1 MTNRQAGLRIA
12 FVTAIALMIAGCTRM
27 AAIDTLCASSTPS
40 TACLASAAPGAG
52 DPVAAEYHRR
62 LLAYMGWNELNRI
75 RLGTGID
82 INGTTI
88 SEYPNRKTQLLYR
101 AAAGAAVP
109 LDGGVIAPRKSGD
122 PGNRAYSEPW
132 RSSHAYLYLGADAPD
147 DAHNTFRFSGIQA
160 VSTTIFLR
168 SITDKAVHVEG
179 RCDGAV
185 ELESPTATRRVSAG
199 SRFDLEIAPLER
211 DRTRIIPGK
220 QAQSC
225 RLSVRAQGAARARPI
240 VLEREET
247 AAPALAA
254 MDVRYDVCAVPPPA
268 TLDPLARVFFADRWL
283 SQSCVMPA
291 RGIRL
296 LPESRQG
303 FNAKVE
309 ALTGT
314 TLPDSAFDKGDP
326 YLPLDF
332 SRAPRLDLIYVSYLD
347 VKADFSGTIFLR
359 MLRYHAGRGTPIRI
373 LLTDILEREKDR
385 APLEQLAADY
395 PNVQLQAFAWDPPR
409 GADVEDKA
417 ARYHRTNHVKMLATL
432 SRQPGATRAIIG
444 GRNIHDG
451 FLFPEAVDLS
461 AYPELQDYGKPGQL
475 SLNYFA
481 TYHDFEVELTGDRA
495 VRTLAAHLST
505 LWQRD
510 AATNV
515 VRPFS
520 VSVEKSGTPAAGVR
534 HFIST
539 PYEDNQALENWYV
552 ELIDNA
558 RHSIEIVT
566 PYLNPPAPVAA
577 ALERAHDRGVRII
590 FAARVNLKGDF
601 GGKLLTE
608 LNKLFVEKYA
618 GKFEM
623 YEYKAPKVVLHTK
636 MMMIDGRLS
645 VTGSVNLN
653 HRSFLLDSENGLVV
667 LDQAFYRR
675 MKKVFDRYIAQSDR
689 LGPDVAIQAGYRLLL
704 GSQLLLNA
712 L

>member
-1 MTNRQAGLRIA
+1 MA
-12 FVTAIALMIAGCTRM
+12 AIALAVAGCTRM

-101 AAAGAAVP
+101 AAAGEADR
-109 LDGGVIAPRKSGD
+109 LDGGKIAPGRSGS
-122 PGNRAYSEPW
+122 PGSRAYVEPW
-132 RSSHAYLYLGADAPD
+132 RTSHAYLYLAADAPVNARD
-147 DAHNTFRFSGIQA
+147 SFRFSGVQA

-168 SITDKAVHVEG
+168 SIADKAIRVEG

-185 ELESPTATRRVSAG
+185 EIESPAATRRLPAG
-199 SRFDLEIAPLER
+199 TPFRLDVAPLER
-211 DRTRIIPGK
+211 DQTRIIPG
-220 QAQSC
+220 ADVRAC
-225 RLSVRAQGAARARPI
+225 ALSVRPDGGRARSI

-247 AAPALAA
+247 AAPAIAA
-254 MDVRYDVCAVPPPA
+254 MDSRYDVCAVPPPA
-268 TLDPLARVFFADRWL
+268 ALDPLARVFFADRWL
-283 SQSCVMPA
+283 SQSCAMPA

-296 LPESRQG
+296 LPDSRDG

-314 TLPDSAFDKGDP
+314 RLPDSAYDKGDP

-332 SRAPRLDLIYVSYLD
+332 SRAPELDLIYVSYLD
-347 VKADFSGTIFLR
+347 VKADFSGTVFLR
-359 MLRYHAGRGTPIRI
+359 MLRYHAERGTPIRF
-373 LLTDILEREKDR
+373 LVTDILERAKDR
-385 APLEQLAADY
+385 APIERLAAEF
-395 PNVQLQAFAWDPPR
+395 PNVQLQEFAWDPPS
-409 GADVEDKA
+409 GADVEDQA

-432 SRQPGATRAIIG
+432 SRQPGAARAIIG

-461 AYPELQDYGKPGQL
+461 AFPELQEYGKPGQL

-481 TYHDFEVELTGDRA
+481 TYHDFEVEVSGDRA

-515 VRPFS
+515 IRPYS
-520 VSVEKSGTPAAGVR
+520 LSVEKPGTPAAGVR
-534 HFIST
+534 HFMST
-539 PYEDNQALENWYV
+539 PYEDNRALEHWYV

-566 PYLNPPAPVAA
+566 PYLNPPAGIAA
-577 ALERAHDRGVRII
+577 ALERAHERGVRVT
-590 FAARVNLKGDF
+590 FAARVNLKGDL
-601 GGKLLTE
+601 GGKILTE
-608 LNKLFVEKYA
+608 MNKLFVEKYA
-618 GKFEM
+618 GRFEM
-623 YEYKAPKVVLHTK
+623 YEYTAPKVVLHSK

-645 VTGSVNLN
+645 ITGSVNLN

-667 LDQAFYRR
+667 LDEAFYRR
-675 MKKVFDRYIAQSDR
+675 MKKVFDRYITQSRR
-689 LGPDVAIQAGYRLLL
+689 LRPDVDIPASYRLLL